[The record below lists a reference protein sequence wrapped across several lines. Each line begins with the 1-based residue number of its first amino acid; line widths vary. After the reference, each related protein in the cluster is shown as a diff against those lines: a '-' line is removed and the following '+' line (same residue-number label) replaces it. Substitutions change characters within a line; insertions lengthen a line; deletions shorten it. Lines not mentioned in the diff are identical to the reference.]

1 MSKYLTTNRMTI
13 QTPQSATPRSR
24 SQPPA
29 AQPVTRAAG
38 KPYRNVAEARSV
50 SMLGLGMII
59 GAAIGAGVAL
69 LAAPRSGEETR
80 DRIRDRVRHVRG
92 DYTLWEKLG
101 RELKRASSLRR
112 KRELMRRKQEEE
124 QLAEKERAERDAR
137 VTPE

>member
-1 MSKYLTTNRMTI
+1 MTI
-13 QTPQSATPRSR
+13 QTPQSANRRSR
-24 SQPPA
+24 AEPPA
-29 AQPVTRAAG
+29 AKPKTHAAG
-38 KPYRNVAEARSV
+38 RPYRNVANARSV

-112 KRELMRRKQEEE
+112 KRELVRRKQEEQRLVE
-124 QLAEKERAERDAR
+124 RERAERDAG
-137 VTPE
+137 VTPV